1 MATSNRRQTSDAEPR
16 GNSNNNTNN
25 NNNNNNG
32 NGESASELP
41 TNAEDRAAAAALSSL
56 NTANETSASEN
67 DAGVPRGAVLP
78 SAADQ
83 EALGKAMSRLE
94 IIAGVGKAGG
104 AGAAAAAA
112 VEAGRK
118 DTNSKKSK
126 ADDKA
131 EGGEED
137 KVVKKKV
144 VKVAAE
150 DVGLLVDQL
159 DLNKPKATELL
170 KAHEGDPIK
179 AIRAYI
185 APPRA

>member
-1 MATSNRRQTSDAEPR
+1 MSTSNRRIPADTDPS
-16 GNSNNNTNN
+16 SNNNDDD
-25 NNNNNNG
+25 

-56 NTANETSASEN
+56 DTANKTCASEN
-67 DAGVPRGAVLP
+67 DACVPSGAVLP

-94 IIAGVGKAGG
+94 LIAGVGKAGG
-104 AGAAAAAA
+104 SGAGGAA
-112 VEAGRK
+112 GSGKK
-118 DTNSKKSK
+118 DDKAKKSK
-126 ADDKA
+126 TDIKA
-131 EGGEED
+131 EEKE
-137 KVVKKKV
+137 KAVKKV

-159 DLNKPKATELL
+159 DLTKVKATELL
-170 KAHEGDPIK
+170 RSYEGDPIR

-185 APPRA
+185 APPTPH

>member
-1 MATSNRRQTSDAEPR
+1 MAALKRRNPAAEP
-16 GNSNNNTNN
+16 GPDNDNNNDDNN
-25 NNNNNNG
+25 

-56 NTANETSASEN
+56 NTASETSASEH
-67 DAGVPRGAVLP
+67 DRGVPAGAAVP

-94 IIAGVGKAGG
+94 IIAGMGKAGG
-104 AGAAAAAA
+104 SSASGAM
-112 VEAGRK
+112 GPGKK
-118 DTNSKKSK
+118 DTDAKRI
-126 ADDKA
+126 KA
-131 EGGEED
+131 EEKTDAGEVE
-137 KVVKKKV
+137 KAVKKKV

-159 DLNKPKATELL
+159 DLTKVKATELL
-170 KAHEGDPIK
+170 KTHGGDSIK

-185 APPRA
+185 APPAA

>member
-1 MATSNRRQTSDAEPR
+1 MAASSRRQIPDAEPS
-16 GNSNNNTNN
+16 SNIDNN
-25 NNNNNNG
+25 NNNS

-67 DAGVPRGAVLP
+67 DAGVPSGAALP

-94 IIAGVGKAGG
+94 IIAGTGKAGGSG
-104 AGAAAAAA
+104 AGAAA
-112 VEAGRK
+112 GTGKK
-118 DTNSKKSK
+118 DTNARKSR
-126 ADDKA
+126 ADDKT
-131 EGGEED
+131 EGGEEE
-137 KVVKKKV
+137 KAVKKKV

-159 DLNKPKATELL
+159 ELTKVKATELL

-185 APPRA
+185 APPTA

>member
-1 MATSNRRQTSDAEPR
+1 MATSTRPQSSDAKPIP
-16 GNSNNNTNN
+16 NSGSNN

-56 NTANETSASEN
+56 NTNETSASEN
-67 DAGVPRGAVLP
+67 DAGVPSGAALP

-94 IIAGVGKAGG
+94 IIAGVGKAGVSG
-104 AGAAAAAA
+104 AGAA
-112 VEAGRK
+112 VGSGKR
-118 DTNSKKSK
+118 DTISKKSK
-126 ADDKA
+126 ADDKT

-137 KVVKKKV
+137 KVVKKKT
-144 VKVAAE
+144 VKVVAE

-159 DLNKPKATELL
+159 DLTKPKATELL

-185 APPRA
+185 TPPTA